1 LSLTVVILR
10 PEPGAAATA
19 ARARAMGLTP
29 QVAPLFEVRPMLW
42 DPPASGRHDAIM
54 VTSAHAARLA
64 GAGIAMLAG
73 LPAYAVGEATAEA
86 VRAAGFATVRT
97 GPSDGAALLDLA
109 AADGVRRLLHL
120 CGRDHIAL
128 RHKQVEVERRVVY
141 AADATHSA
149 LAIPSGA
156 VVLLHS
162 PRAAALFADRIGARG
177 EVRIAAISAATA
189 EAAGDGWGA
198 VAVADRPRD
207 DALLEVARA
216 LCQSNAADA
225 AGAGS

>member
-1 LSLTVVILR
+1 MSGTVVILR

-29 QVAPLFEVRPMLW
+29 QVAPLFEVRPVLW
-42 DPPASGRHDAIM
+42 EPPADGRHDAILF
-54 VTSAHAARLA
+54 TSAHAARLA
-64 GAGIAMLAG
+64 GAGAAMFAG

-86 VRAAGFATVRT
+86 ARAAGFATVRT

-109 AADGVRRLLHL
+109 VADGVERLLHL
-120 CGRDHIAL
+120 CGRDHLPL
-128 RHKQVEVERRVVY
+128 RHMQVEVERRVVY
-141 AADATHSA
+141 AADATDSA

-162 PRAAALFADRIGARG
+162 PRAAARFADRIAVRR

-189 EAAGDGWGA
+189 AAAGEGWA
-198 VAVADRPRD
+198 AKAVADRPRD